1 MKKKILFV
9 LDLIIILIIYG
20 LLYLLIGWIQSH
32 NMPGLMAMID
42 VKKILLCLF
51 IAILLFVFFTIY
63 LLKED
68 KNKDK

>member
-20 LLYLLIGWIQSH
+20 LLYLLIAWIESH
-32 NMPGLMAMID
+32 NMPGLMTGTD

-63 LLKED
+63 LLKE
-68 KNKDK
+68 NKDKDK

>member
-42 VKKILLCLF
+42 VKKNTIMF
-51 IAILLFVFFTIY
+51 IYCNIIICIFYYIFI
-63 LLKED
+63 KRR
-68 KNKDK
+68 

>member
-1 MKKKILFV
+1 MKKKILFI
-9 LDLIIILIIYG
+9 LDLITILFIYA

-32 NMPGLMAMID
+32 NMPGLMMGID